1 MIRTA
6 RLLLRPAREGDFAA
20 LHAMFSDPETMRY
33 WDRPPH
39 DAATTRAFLQ
49 GLLAGDGPESIER
62 IVEHEGRVIGRVG
75 MWRMGEIGYIFDR
88 SVWGQ
93 GFATEALGA
102 LIAEIW
108 RRWPDLARLEAE
120 IDPRNLASARVLEK
134 LGFRLEREEARTLLL
149 DGEWCDSA
157 FYALGRSDPQGG

>member
-20 LHAMFSDPETMRY
+20 LHAMFSDPKTMRY

-39 DAATTRAFLQ
+39 DEATTRAFLQ

-62 IVEHEGRVIGRVG
+62 IVEHDGRVIGRVG

-108 RRWPDLARLEAE
+108 RRWPDLARLAAE